1 MGSSAFA
8 RHYLR
13 NHFCFLLLGV
23 LRCFSSPRS
32 PHPLG
37 MVPAPLL
44 VGFPIRKSPDQVVF
58 ADPRGLSQLITSFLA
73 SMSQGIHPSPFS
85 RFLYSWR
92 PFGHR
97 DSFLVFFVF
106 PTCQRSSPLC
116 GPVENKGLEP
126 LTPCVQGRCSKPTEL
141 IPPSGLTLFFFL
153 RRSSAAV
160 FHNFREEPSQETP
173 ASRSPERRCSSRTF
187 RYGYL
192 VTT

>member
-1 MGSSAFA
+1 MADGPAGFTLGSSCPALLRMRTAGRLVPRTGLSPSAGGLSSPFRYSPAPLVSVLLPRARLDAPGLGCSPFA
-8 RHYLR
+8 RHYLG
-13 NHFCFLLLGV
+13 NHVCFLLLGV

-85 RFLYSWR
+85 RFSFTLGALR
-92 PFGHR
+92 HR

-106 PTCQRSSPLC
+106 PACQRSLA
-116 GPVENKGLEP
+116 
-126 LTPCVQGRCSKPTEL
+126 
-141 IPPSGLTLFFFL
+141 FFL
-153 RRSSAAV
+153 AV
-160 FHNFREEPSQETP
+160 WRIRDSNP
-173 ASRSPERRCSSRTF
+173 
-187 RYGYL
+187 
-192 VTT
+192 

>member
-1 MGSSAFA
+1 MGFSAFA

-58 ADPRGLSQLITSFLA
+58 ADPRGLSQLITSFFA

-85 RFLYSWR
+85 RFSFTLGALR
-92 PFGHR
+92 HR

-106 PTCQRSSPLC
+106 PTCQRSLAFSDR
-116 GPVENKGLEP
+116 VENKGLEP

-141 IPPSGLTLFFFL
+141 IPRSGYNPSLFPPSPRL
-153 RRSSAAV
+153 RLR
-160 FHNFREEPSQETP
+160 
-173 ASRSPERRCSSRTF
+173 
-187 RYGYL
+187 
-192 VTT
+192 VT

>member
-1 MGSSAFA
+1 MFLRVRACHPLREAFPDFFHFKHFSDVAVLLPHVRLNGHGLGSSAFA

-58 ADPRGLSQLITSFLA
+58 ADPRGLSQLITSFFA

-85 RFLYSWR
+85 RF
-92 PFGHR
+92 
-97 DSFLVFFVF
+97 SF
-106 PTCQRSSPLC
+106 
-116 GPVENKGLEP
+116 
-126 LTPCVQGRCSKPTEL
+126 
-141 IPPSGLTLFFFL
+141 TL
-153 RRSSAAV
+153 
-160 FHNFREEPSQETP
+160 
-173 ASRSPERRCSSRTF
+173 
-187 RYGYL
+187 GI
-192 VTT
+192 

>member
-1 MGSSAFA
+1 MGFSAFA

-58 ADPRGLSQLITSFLA
+58 ADPRGLSQLITSFIA

-85 RFLYSWR
+85 RF
-92 PFGHR
+92 
-97 DSFLVFFVF
+97 SFTLGISMIPRFVSRF
-106 PTCQRSSPLC
+106 LRLSNMSKITGLFSGR
-116 GPVENKGLEP
+116 VENKGLEP

-141 IPPSGLTLFFFL
+141 IPRSGYNPSLFPPSPRL
-153 RRSSAAV
+153 RLR
-160 FHNFREEPSQETP
+160 
-173 ASRSPERRCSSRTF
+173 
-187 RYGYL
+187 
-192 VTT
+192 VT

>member
-32 PHPLG
+32 PHPQG

-106 PTCQRSSPLC
+106 PTCQRSSPIC
-116 GPVENKGLEP
+116 GHVENKGLEP

-141 IPPSGLTLFFFL
+141 IPRSVVVPGRVELPTSTLSVW
-153 RRSSAAV
+153 RSNQLSY
-160 FHNFREEPSQETP
+160 RTMQ
-173 ASRSPERRCSSRTF
+173 SSF
-187 RYGYL
+187 
-192 VTT
+192 